1 MSTARIQYAEIDLE
15 GTKALLL
22 SSRSLKVMLGRLR
35 GWTMTL
41 LINED
46 RKLKSRRG
54 LSRVLTGILSILWLP
69 ALAAF
74 NSNLIVLHCI
84 YVNYCAKVEWKQE
97 VNGGYEFIFTANSEI

>member
-22 SSRSLKVMLGRLR
+22 SSRSLKVTLGRLR

-54 LSRVLTGILSILWLP
+54 LSRLLTGILNILWLP
-69 ALAAF
+69 ALAAL

-84 YVNYCAKVEWKQE
+84 YVNYCAKVEWNRQ
-97 VNGGYEFIFTANSEI
+97 VNGEYEFTFTAHSEA